1 MPEDLGAM
9 LGQAMPEQDLGAMP
23 EQGLEDEGRVT
34 DSIMGHLTIGEII
47 IPPEVLTNLNL
58 VKALEAA
65 FTEVGS
71 DISQYTVGSE
81 NNSINPNTGYPEFFH
96 GRSRRRKAR
105 RARAKGR
112 QEYLRKKKEAK
123 AKFDADMAEFDRLGE
138 ISRVESQKAL
148 GSIRAK
154 GLKFQKGIKDKYSQI
169 QRAEQ
174 SVVGV
179 AAPSIPSLTS
189 KKFSK
194 KKYKRI
200 TKIARQGR
208 SDRRPA

>member
-1 MPEDLGAM
+1 
-9 LGQAMPEQDLGAMP
+9 
-23 EQGLEDEGRVT
+23 GRGT
-34 DSIMGHLTIGEII
+34 DTIVGHLTLGEIV
-47 IPPEVLTNLNL
+47 IPVEVLSNPNL
-58 VKALEAA
+58 VKAIEAA
-65 FTEVGS
+65 FQETGT

-81 NNSINPNTGYPEFFH
+81 ANSINPETGHPEFLF
-96 GRSRRRKAR
+96 GSGRRRRAR
-105 RARAKGR
+105 RARRRGR
-112 QEYLRKKKEAK
+112 QEYLRKRKEAK